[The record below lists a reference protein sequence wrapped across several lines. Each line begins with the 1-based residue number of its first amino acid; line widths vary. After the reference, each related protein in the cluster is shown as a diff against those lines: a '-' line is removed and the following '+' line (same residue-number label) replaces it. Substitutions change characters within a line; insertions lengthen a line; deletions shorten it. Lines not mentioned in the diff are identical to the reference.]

1 MILGLVNVAHSPT
14 FCLVPVDVHV
24 HFGFDFF
31 IAIFPPEK
39 MQEK

>member
-14 FCLVPVDVHV
+14 FCLVPVDVH
-24 HFGFDFF
+24 FGFDFF